1 MNNIDCS
8 NDLGNLF
15 YKKTLQYVIKKAS
28 NKEQRQLVDYM
39 LERSSAVQ
47 IYNVTDVLDGF
58 IKIADVVTP
67 ESDGLPSFI
76 KTTTGIDVTIN
87 TEDCSCTFNYS
98 WTPYVDDLYIYSE
111 TNNGLYY
118 SVLIHRIS
126 DERVIII
133 FGTITREGKVT
144 MMNTSTVE
152 LKALGLYVQ
161 YGNVRDSVHDLI
173 HELGIQNDYRKVQ
186 YMYDAIH
193 VCFVG
198 TLSFILKMFHDL
210 TDKSQSCRCYVD
222 TTEDTRTEYFR
233 SPVNKKVTKVGNKP
247 IILIL
252 NNDSEADKKAQ
263 RYKRRQGRIQYAFSW
278 VVRGHYRK
286 LHNPKSI
293 GLDRNGKRCVQGATW
308 IETYMKGDENLP
320 LLRRERVVKVGGN

>member
-1 MNNIDCS
+1 MNSIDCS

-15 YKKTLQYVIKKAS
+15 YRKTLQYVIKKAS
-28 NKEQRQLVDYM
+28 NKDQRQLVDYM

-47 IYNVTDVLDGF
+47 IYNVTDVLNGF
-58 IKIADVVTP
+58 IKKSEKVAS
-67 ESDGLPSFI
+67 ESEGLSAFI
-76 KTTTGIDVTIN
+76 KSTTDIDVSVN
-87 TEDCSCTFNYS
+87 TEDCSCTFNYF

-118 SVLIHRIS
+118 SILIHRIS
-126 DERVIII
+126 DEHIVIV
-133 FGTITREGKVT
+133 FGTITREGEVT

-161 YGNVRDSVHDLI
+161 YGNIRDSVHDLI
-173 HELGIQNDYRKVQ
+173 YELGIQNDYRKVQ

-233 SPVNKKVTKVGNKP
+233 SPVNKKVTKLGNKP

-252 NNDSEADKKAQ
+252 SNDSEADKKAH

-320 LLRRERVVKVGGN
+320 LLRRERVVKVGE